1 SSELPFF
8 LWINFSR
15 RLVNSYV
22 TFGYLRTM
30 IKVVL
35 IGAGNVAVH
44 MAKAMHTAK
53 GIELVQ
59 RYARSTKN
67 QAYFESNI
75 PFTKSLSELKKA
87 DLYLLAIND
96 DEIAEF
102 SKQLNVSGLVAHTSG
117 SIPLTELKCKST
129 KGVCYPVQTF
139 SKNETM
145 EYQNIPFCLEAERE
159 KDMLLLKYFASAIS
173 QNVFEIN
180 SGQREKLHLAA
191 VFANNFSNH
200 MFKLAN
206 DICIEQNFTFDIL
219 KPLLMETVVKLDH
232 MSPLEAQTGPARRN
246 DQKVIQKHLDQLNHT
261 EKEIY
266 QVITKS
272 ILKTYN

>member
-1 SSELPFF
+1 M
-8 LWINFSR
+8 IN
-15 RLVNSYV
+15 
-22 TFGYLRTM
+22 
-30 IKVVL
+30 VVL

-67 QAYFESNI
+67 QEFFKSNI
-75 PFTKSLSELKKA
+75 PFTKTLSDLKQA
-87 DLYLLAIND
+87 DLYLVAIND

-117 SIPLTELKCKST
+117 SMPLNELKCKSA

-145 EYQNIPFCLEAERE
+145 EYQNIPFCLEGETAN
-159 KDMLLLKYFASAIS
+159 DILLLKNFASAIS

-180 SGQREKLHLAA
+180 SRQREKLHLAA

-206 DICIEQNFTFDIL
+206 DICTEHNFSFDIL
-219 KPLLMETVVKLDH
+219 KPLLLETVVKLNH

-246 DQKVIQKHLDQLNHT
+246 DQKVIQKHLDELNHS

-272 ILKTYN
+272 ILKTYT

>member
-1 SSELPFF
+1 M
-8 LWINFSR
+8 IN
-15 RLVNSYV
+15 
-22 TFGYLRTM
+22 
-30 IKVVL
+30 VVL

-44 MAKAMHTAK
+44 MAKAIHTAK

-67 QAYFESNI
+67 QEFFETTI
-75 PFTKSLSELKKA
+75 PFTNSVSELKEA

-102 SKQLNVSGLVAHTSG
+102 SKQLNVYGLVVHTSG
-117 SIPLTELKCKST
+117 SMPLHELKCKTT

-139 SKNETM
+139 SKNEIM
-145 EYQNIPFCLEAERE
+145 DYQNIPLCLEAETE
-159 KDMLLLKYFASAIS
+159 NDLLLLKKFASAIS
-173 QNVFEIN
+173 QNIFEI
-180 SGQREKLHLAA
+180 SSLQREKLHLAA

-206 DICIEQNFTFDIL
+206 DICTEHRFSFDIL

-232 MSPLEAQTGPARRN
+232 MSPFEAQTGPARRN
-246 DQKVIQKHLDQLNHT
+246 DQKVIQKHLDQLNHS

-272 ILKTYN
+272 IIKTYT

>member
-1 SSELPFF
+1 
-8 LWINFSR
+8 
-15 RLVNSYV
+15 
-22 TFGYLRTM
+22 M

-272 ILKTYN
+272 ILKTYT